1 MSTPESERIYC
12 NCGQHND
19 LSVPMINKCDEV
31 GGCTHPFSRGW
42 YHYECVKLDP
52 TEAETMVENDVP
64 WICSYCINV
73 KKQKKVPPIQSL
85 LNKT

>member
-1 MSTPESERIYC
+1 MSTPESERICC

-19 LSVPMINKCDEV
+19 LSVPMIKCDEI

-52 TEAETMVENDVP
+52 RETETMVENDVP

-73 KKQKKVPPIQSL
+73 KKQKKVTPIQSL
-85 LNKT
+85 LNKP